1 MQRVAV
7 AKGGGPS
14 DRCMAIEAGD
24 WEVECMDG
32 VRELNLTVILTV
44 ICTYIP
50 NTSEYPV
57 FQSQYPV

>member
-14 DRCMAIEAGD
+14 DRFMAIEAGD

-32 VRELNLTVILTV
+32 IRELDSRAV
-44 ICTYIP
+44 ICT
-50 NTSEYPV
+50 SK
-57 FQSQYPV
+57 